1 MKGWPKRYWK
11 SISKVNCYIMAL
23 GKGLNSL
30 IPQGRLRK
38 SKRME
43 TAGFAD
49 HNKIWH
55 IPISEIAPN
64 QHQPRKNFLREE
76 LEELVISIKKHG
88 ILQPVTVT
96 EKADGGYELIA
107 GERRLR
113 SAQIAGLATVPAIVR
128 SATGEEKLELALIEN
143 IQRENLN
150 PLEEAFAYKRLME
163 EFNLTQQAVSEQVGK
178 SRSTIAN
185 TVRLLALPEEIQRG
199 LIDKKISAGQARALL
214 SLKNVKEQMEMYA
227 NMVGEHL
234 SVREVESQVYQGYK
248 SRKGSVRRDPNIS
261 AQEDLLQE
269 RLGAKVAITQKGE
282 KGTIVIHYFSR
293 EELKRLLQE
302 LT

>member
-1 MKGWPKRYWK
+1 M
-11 SISKVNCYIMAL
+11 
-23 GKGLNSL
+23 

-43 TAGFAD
+43 TGGSLD

-55 IPISEIAPN
+55 IPISEITPN
-64 QHQPRKNFLREE
+64 QHQPRKTFSREE
-76 LEELVISIKKHG
+76 LEELVISVKKHG

-113 SAQIAGLATVPAIVR
+113 AAQIAGLATVPAIVR
-128 SATGEEKLELALIEN
+128 AATAQEKLELALIEN
-143 IQRENLN
+143 IQRANLN
-150 PLEEAFAYKRLME
+150 PIEEAFAYKRLME
-163 EFNLTQQAVSEQVGK
+163 EFNLTQQEVCEEVGK
-178 SRSTIAN
+178 SRSAIAN
-185 TVRLLALPEEIQRG
+185 TIRLLSLPEEIQKG
-199 LIDKKISAGQARALL
+199 LIDNKISAGKARALL
-214 SLKNVKEQMEMYA
+214 SLPSVKEQMEMYA
-227 NMVGEHL
+227 SMIGEQM
-234 SVREVESQVYQGYK
+234 SVREVERLVYKGDQ
-248 SRKGSVRRDPNIS
+248 SRKGSIRHDPNIS

-269 RLGAKVAITQKGE
+269 RLGSKVNIIQKGE
-282 KGTIVIHYFSR
+282 KGTIVIHYSSK